1 MAAPKSSKSAK
12 KSVAKKTAAKKAVA
26 KRPVIK
32 QAVAKKAARKPTV
45 SKTAAKKPTVS
56 KTAAK
61 KPTVSKTAAKKTVA
75 KKTAAKKTAVK
86 KTVAKKTAA
95 KKTAVKKTAVKKTVA
110 KKAAVKKT
118 AVKKT
123 VAKRPVANKAAVKK
137 TVVKKTAAKKAVAKK
152 AAVRE
157 AVVKKAAVNTTAS
170 KKAAVKKTAS
180 KKVASKKVA
189 SKKSAAKKAVDPATP
204 RPIQTVPPKLA
215 PKIKEKKTPFPSL
228 LSNDVPEVVE
238 VPKPRGTS
246 KDGIAYTKDFDV
258 KFLKA
263 QKDELLAR
271 RAGELLRATRLEEE
285 AISLIEDG
293 EMGDV
298 QFDDE
303 GGEGDTMV
311 VQRDLDRL
319 LSGQARQSIGDI
331 DEALARIEVGT
342 YGYSVVS
349 GKPIPRERLEA
360 IPETTVLAVEKVSGA
375 GFR

>member
-1 MAAPKSSKSAK
+1 MVKKPVVKKPVVKKPVVK
-12 KSVAKKTAAKKAVA
+12 KSV
-26 KRPVIK
+26 
-32 QAVAKKAARKPTV
+32 
-45 SKTAAKKPTVS
+45 
-56 KTAAK
+56 
-61 KPTVSKTAAKKTVA
+61 
-75 KKTAAKKTAVK
+75 VK
-86 KTVAKKTAA
+86 KSV
-95 KKTAVKKTAVKKTVA
+95 
-110 KKAAVKKT
+110 
-118 AVKKT
+118 
-123 VAKRPVANKAAVKK
+123 
-137 TVVKKTAAKKAVAKK
+137 AKKAVAKK
-152 AAVRE
+152 AVAKKAV
-157 AVVKKAAVNTTAS
+157 AKNPVAKKAVAKKSVVKKSVA
-170 KKAAVKKTAS
+170 KKSVAKKSVVT
-180 KKVASKKVA
+180 
-189 SKKSAAKKAVDPATP
+189 KKSAAKNAVDPAVP
-204 RPIQTVPPKLA
+204 RPKQAVPPKLA
-215 PKIKEKKTPFPSL
+215 PKVKEKKSSFPSL
-228 LSNDVPEVVE
+228 LSNDVPDVVE

-271 RAGELLRATRLEEE
+271 RSGELTRATRLEEE

-319 LSGQARQSIGDI
+319 LSGQARQTIGDI

-349 GKPIPRERLEA
+349 GKPIPRDRLEA

>member
-1 MAAPKSSKSAK
+1 MIVAIAHLIRYIRRSITPQGALMAAPKSSKSAK
-12 KSVAKKTAAKKAVA
+12 KSVATKSAAKKAVEKPTAAKTAAKKAVA
-26 KRPVIK
+26 KKTVAK
-32 QAVAKKAARKPTV
+32 KAVAKKA
-45 SKTAAKKPTVS
+45 
-56 KTAAK
+56 
-61 KPTVSKTAAKKTVA
+61 VA
-75 KKTAAKKTAVK
+75 KKAVAKKAVAKKAVVKQAVVKKAVAKKAVVK
-86 KTVAKKTAA
+86 KTV
-95 KKTAVKKTAVKKTVA
+95 V

-118 AVKKT
+118 AVKK
-123 VAKRPVANKAAVKK
+123 
-137 TVVKKTAAKKAVAKK
+137 
-152 AAVRE
+152 
-157 AVVKKAAVNTTAS
+157 
-170 KKAAVKKTAS
+170 AAVKKTAS
-180 KKVASKKVA
+180 KK
-189 SKKSAAKKAVDPATP
+189 SAAKKIVDPANP
-204 RPIQTVPPKLA
+204 RPIQVVPPKLA
-215 PKIKEKKTPFPSL
+215 PRIKEKKASFSSL
-228 LSNDVPEVVE
+228 LSNDVPDVVE

-258 KFLKA
+258 KFLKT
-263 QKDELLAR
+263 QKGELLAR
-271 RAGELLRATRLEEE
+271 RAGELTRATRLEEE

-319 LSGQARQSIGDI
+319 LSGQARQTIGDI

>member
-1 MAAPKSSKSAK
+1 MAAPKTSNPAK
-12 KSVAKKTAAKKAVA
+12 KSVAQKMAAKKAVAKSPVTKQAAAKKAVRKTTVSQTAAKKTAAKKTAAKKAVA
-26 KRPVIK
+26 KKTVAK
-32 QAVAKKAARKPTV
+32 KAVAKKTVAKKAVAKKAV
-45 SKTAAKKPTVS
+45 AKKTV
-56 KTAAK
+56 AK
-61 KPTVSKTAAKKTVA
+61 KTVAKKTVA
-75 KKTAAKKTAVK
+75 KKTAAKKT
-86 KTVAKKTAA
+86 
-95 KKTAVKKTAVKKTVA
+95 VA
-110 KKAAVKKT
+110 KKAAVKT
-118 AVKKT
+118 I
-123 VAKRPVANKAAVKK
+123 
-137 TVVKKTAAKKAVAKK
+137 
-152 AAVRE
+152 
-157 AVVKKAAVNTTAS
+157 AS
-170 KKAAVKKTAS
+170 KKAVVKSTASRKSAS
-180 KKVASKKVA
+180 KKSAA
-189 SKKSAAKKAVDPATP
+189 KKSAAKKAVDPAIP
-204 RPIQTVPPKLA
+204 RPIQAVPPKLA
-215 PKIKEKKTPFPSL
+215 PKIKEKKSPFPSL

-285 AISLIEDG
+285 AISLIENG

-331 DEALARIEVGT
+331 DEALARLEVGT

>member
-1 MAAPKSSKSAK
+1 MAASKSSKSAK
-12 KSVAKKTAAKKAVA
+12 KSVAKKAAVKKAVTKRPATKQVAAKKAVE
-26 KRPVIK
+26 
-32 QAVAKKAARKPTV
+32 KPTA
-45 SKTAAKKPTVS
+45 T
-56 KTAAK
+56 
-61 KPTVSKTAAKKTVA
+61 
-75 KKTAAKKTAVK
+75 
-86 KTVAKKTAA
+86 
-95 KKTAVKKTAVKKTVA
+95 
-110 KKAAVKKT
+110 
-118 AVKKT
+118 
-123 VAKRPVANKAAVKK
+123 
-137 TVVKKTAAKKAVAKK
+137 KTAAKKAVAKK
-152 AAVRE
+152 AIVKKAAVKKAGVKKAPVKK
-157 AVVKKAAVNTTAS
+157 AVVKKAAVKQAVV
-170 KKAAVKKTAS
+170 KKAAVKKT
-180 KKVASKKVA
+180 VATKTA
-189 SKKSAAKKAVDPATP
+189 AKKSAAKKTVDAAVP
-204 RPIQTVPPKLA
+204 RPQQVVPPKLA
-215 PKIKEKKTPFPSL
+215 PRIKEKKSSFPSL

-258 KFLKA
+258 KFLSA

-271 RAGELLRATRLEEE
+271 RARELTRATRLEEE

-319 LSGQARQSIGDI
+319 LSGQAHQTIGDI
-331 DEALARIEVGT
+331 DEALARIQVGT

>member
-12 KSVAKKTAAKKAVA
+12 KSVAKKTASKKAVA

-32 QAVAKKAARKPTV
+32 QAAAKKAVRKPTV
-45 SKTAAKKPTVS
+45 SKA
-56 KTAAK
+56 
-61 KPTVSKTAAKKTVA
+61 AAKKTVA
-75 KKTAAKKTAVK
+75 KKTVAK
-86 KTVAKKTAA
+86 KTVAKKTVA
-95 KKTAVKKTAVKKTVA
+95 KKTVA
-110 KKAAVKKT
+110 KKTVA
-118 AVKKT
+118 KKT
-123 VAKRPVANKAAVKK
+123 VAKKTVVKK
-137 TVVKKTAAKKAVAKK
+137 TVVKKMVAKE
-152 AAVRE
+152 AAV
-157 AVVKKAAVNTTAS
+157 KMAAVKTTAS

-180 KKVASKKVA
+180 KKAA
-189 SKKSAAKKAVDPATP
+189 SKKSAAKKSVDPAIP
-204 RPIQTVPPKLA
+204 RPIQAVPPKLA
-215 PKIKEKKTPFPSL
+215 PKIKEKKSSFPSL

>member
-12 KSVAKKTAAKKAVA
+12 KSVAKKTASKKAVA

-32 QAVAKKAARKPTV
+32 QAAAKKAVRKPTV
-45 SKTAAKKPTVS
+45 SKA
-56 KTAAK
+56 
-61 KPTVSKTAAKKTVA
+61 AAKKTVA
-75 KKTAAKKTAVK
+75 KKTVAK
-86 KTVAKKTAA
+86 KTVAKKT
-95 KKTAVKKTAVKKTVA
+95 VVKKTVA
-110 KKAAVKKT
+110 KEAAVKM
-118 AVKKT
+118 
-123 VAKRPVANKAAVKK
+123 AAVK
-137 TVVKKTAAKKAVAKK
+137 
-152 AAVRE
+152 
-157 AVVKKAAVNTTAS
+157 TTAS

-180 KKVASKKVA
+180 KKAA
-189 SKKSAAKKAVDPATP
+189 SKKSAAKKSVDPAIP
-204 RPIQTVPPKLA
+204 RPIQAVPPKLA
-215 PKIKEKKTPFPSL
+215 PKIKEKKSSFPSL

>member
-61 KPTVSKTAAKKTVA
+61 KTVA

-86 KTVAKKTAA
+86 KTVAKKTVA
-95 KKTAVKKTAVKKTVA
+95 KKAAVKKT
-110 KKAAVKKT
+110 AVKKT